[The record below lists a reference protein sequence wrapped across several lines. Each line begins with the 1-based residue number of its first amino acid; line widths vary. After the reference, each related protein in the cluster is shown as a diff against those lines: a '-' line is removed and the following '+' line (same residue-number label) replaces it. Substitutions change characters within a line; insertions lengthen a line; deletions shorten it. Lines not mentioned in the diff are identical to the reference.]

1 MIIQLQSLKIHRINI
16 NVLLYGKTQIL
27 IFQTKTEGV
36 TSSKD
41 WILDPKELESK
52 FNQNTKALIVNNP
65 NNPLGKVGI
74 LVCLPT
80 VYDYCTIL
88 FKREELKW
96 DFKNRE
102 IWFPRFLKSHF
113 YFWDIVN
120 FMKLWFIGKGLNRR
134 IKFSRKL
141 RNLQYN
147 SLGIHNL

>member
-65 NNPLGKVGI
+65 NNPLGKVGT
-74 LVCLPT
+74 LVCLLT
-80 VYDYCTIL
+80 V
-88 FKREELKW
+88 
-96 DFKNRE
+96 
-102 IWFPRFLKSHF
+102 
-113 YFWDIVN
+113 
-120 FMKLWFIGKGLNRR
+120 
-134 IKFSRKL
+134 
-141 RNLQYN
+141 
-147 SLGIHNL
+147 